1 MAMNFAKDDA
11 SKAILITLLSSLMLG
26 SGYVAAKIG
35 LMGGEPFAFGACA
48 MAVGVAILL
57 VYMWYKKLLSRA
69 MLHRWEFWV
78 APVLNTVVVGTQYM
92 GLSMTAASM
101 GGLIIGMNVL
111 FVALFSWIAFGEGL
125 SAQRKLGI
133 CLGLIGLVTLT
144 TKWDIDSV
152 SGQAL
157 IGDALLLISS
167 CMVAVVVVLSR
178 PAMQHLHYAQW
189 TLGLHGLLPI
199 SLGLMAILTTG
210 AFTLG
215 PDAVPAFLWV
225 GIMCSTIPTLMW
237 TSALRHIGVVTSATI
252 IMAEAAFSVLLS
264 WLILG
269 EPMDIF
275 VIAGALLIFSA
286 IYFVAKE

>member
-1 MAMNFAKDDA
+1 MSIAKDDA
-11 SKAILITLLSSLMLG
+11 TRAILLTLLSSLMLG

-35 LMGGEPFAFGACA
+35 LQGGEPFAFGACA

-57 VYMWYKKLLSRA
+57 VYMWRKHFLTTA
-69 MLHRWEFWV
+69 MLRRWEFWV
-78 APVLNTVVVGTQYM
+78 APILNTVVVGTQYM

-133 CLGLIGLVTLT
+133 VLGLIGLVTLT
-144 TKWDIDSV
+144 TKWDIDNL

-157 IGDALLLISS
+157 VGDALLLISS
-167 CMVAVVVVLSR
+167 CTVAIVVVLSR
-178 PAMQHLHYAQW
+178 PALQHLHYTQW

-199 SLGLMAILTTG
+199 SLGMLAILTTG

-215 PDAVPAFLWV
+215 ANAVPAFLWV
-225 GIMCSTIPTLMW
+225 GVICSTIPTLLW
-237 TSALRHIGVVTSATI
+237 TGALRHISIITSATI

-264 WLILG
+264 WLVLG